1 MEIKL
6 TLALPCD
13 ALSVPV
19 VRRTLTASLEVL
31 GIEASVISDIE
42 VALTEACTNVLDHAD
57 GGEEYEVSAGIDGTV
72 CVIEVVDRGAAHFD
86 AATRGLGEA
95 DPQAEAGRGIH
106 LMRALVDKVM
116 FINQP
121 RDGTVV
127 HLEKQLSWD
136 PGAVIERLD
145 SGPTGHGP
153 WTDNDNLEDAPAP
166 R

>member
-6 TLALPCD
+6 TLALPRD

-19 VRRTLTASLEVL
+19 VRRTLTASLQVL
-31 GIEASVISDIE
+31 GIEKSVISDIE
-42 VALTEACTNVLDHAD
+42 VALTEACTNVLDHAT

-72 CVIEVVDRGAAHFD
+72 CVIEVVDRGAEHFD
-86 AATRGLGEA
+86 AATRGLGDA
-95 DPQAEAGRGIH
+95 DPQAEAGRGIQ

-127 HLEKQLSWD
+127 HLEKRLSWD

-145 SGPTGHGP
+145 SGPTERGP
-153 WTDNDNLEDAPAP
+153 WSDNDNLEDAPHP